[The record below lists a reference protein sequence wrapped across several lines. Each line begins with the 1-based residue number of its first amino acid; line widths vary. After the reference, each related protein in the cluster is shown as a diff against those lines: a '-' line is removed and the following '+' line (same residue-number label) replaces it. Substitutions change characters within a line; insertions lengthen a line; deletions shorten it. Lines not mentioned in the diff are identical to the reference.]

1 MSTATDTHAHE
12 THSGEDHAH
21 EHQAHEQ
28 HDGHFSDKQYVMV
41 ALVLAALTAI
51 EVSTYFVDFG
61 PLFMPVLLVLMCV
74 KFVTVVSFFMH
85 LKFDNKIFT
94 WIFYTGLVLAI
105 GVYCAFLA
113 TFRFFMKS

>member
-12 THSGEDHAH
+12 AH
-21 EHQAHEQ
+21 EGEHAE
-28 HDGHFSDKQYVMV
+28 GHFSDMQYVKV
-41 ALVLAALTAI
+41 ALLLAFLTAI

-61 PLFMPVLLVLMCV
+61 PLFMPTLLILMVV
-74 KFVTVVSFFMH
+74 KFVIVVSFFMH

-94 WIFYTGLVLAI
+94 WIFYTGLVLAV

>member
-21 EHQAHEQ
+21 EHQ
-28 HDGHFSDKQYVMV
+28 DGHFSDRQYIMV

-61 PLFMPVLLVLMCV
+61 PFFMPVLLILMVV
-74 KFVTVVSFFMH
+74 KFLTVVSYFMH
-85 LKFDNKIFT
+85 LKFDSKIFT
-94 WIFYTGLVLAI
+94 WVFYTGLVLAV
-105 GVYCAFLA
+105 GVYCGFLA

>member
-12 THSGEDHAH
+12 AH
-21 EHQAHEQ
+21 EAHEGE
-28 HDGHFSDKQYVMV
+28 HAEGHFSDLQYIKV
-41 ALVLAALTAI
+41 ALLLAFLTAI

-61 PLFMPVLLVLMCV
+61 PLFMPTLLILMVV
-74 KFVTVVSFFMH
+74 KFVIVVSFFMH

-94 WIFYTGLVLAI
+94 WIFYTGLVLAV

>member
-1 MSTATDTHAHE
+1 MSTATDTHAHGTE
-12 THSGEDHAH
+12 SHDSEHA
-21 EHQAHEQ
+21 
-28 HDGHFSDKQYVMV
+28 DGHFTDKQYIQI
-41 ALVLAALTAI
+41 ALILAALTAI

-61 PLFMPVLLVLMCV
+61 PLFMPTLLILMTV
-74 KFVTVVSFFMH
+74 KFVIVVSFFMH

-94 WIFYTGLVLAI
+94 WIFYTGLILAI